1 MLSHDVRHDLWHLE
15 SAPHSAI
22 LCGMR
27 TPVTSN
33 AVTPT
38 PVDPQHHS
46 TRRPATWHFIRHYLE
61 MVVAMLV
68 GMAVLGPLWTMLAPG
83 LTDGVVAM
91 VLVMATDMAIGM
103 AAWMRIQ
110 RHSWMSIAQ
119 MSASMY
125 LPFVV
130 LLVPY
135 WAGAISADTLMIA
148 GHLLMLPLMAVAMLL
163 RPSDYQH

>member
-1 MLSHDVRHDLWHLE
+1 M
-15 SAPHSAI
+15 
-22 LCGMR
+22 
-27 TPVTSN
+27 
-33 AVTPT
+33 
-38 PVDPQHHS
+38 
-46 TRRPATWHFIRHYLE
+46 WHFIRHYFE

-68 GMAVLGPLWTMLAPG
+68 GMVALGPLWTLLAPG

-103 AAWMRIQ
+103 AAWMRIR
-110 RHSWMSIAQ
+110 RHSWVSITQ

-125 LPFVV
+125 LPFAV

-135 WAGAISADTLMIA
+135 WAGAISADTLMIG
-148 GHLLMLPLMAVAMLL
+148 GHVLMLPLMAGAMLL